1 MPRKVRCSPSYT
13 AVSVRDG
20 LAGQWQVPP
29 PADNFPRSPHP
40 QPWRAGG
47 EARPGP
53 APLDTGAS
61 PRPPSGLAGDSAMD
75 AAFIP
80 TAPSASPPTPI

>member
-1 MPRKVRCSPSYT
+1 MSGRLEEEKWGMAWDAALRGI
-13 AVSVRDG
+13 D
-20 LAGQWQVPP
+20 
-29 PADNFPRSPHP
+29 
-40 QPWRAGG
+40 
-47 EARPGP
+47 P

-61 PRPPSGLAGDSAMD
+61 PGPPGGLAGDSAWD